1 MFRTSV
7 AGLLLVAAA
16 VAVASP
22 PCPKGHGFW
31 DTNRQECAQCKVCS
45 HNEVVLMPCQPYKD
59 TLCGPM
65 SALNIKWPWRQ
76 PAAANPGRPST
87 STSTTTSTTTTTTT
101 AAPPTRLYIFST
113 RKMRPL
119 SRRVTTVLTTAA
131 STAAPSTSS
140 TTEEA
145 TEPATTTPVPSLP
158 PSPPPPSPPS
168 TTEAASSTT
177 EAASS
182 TTEAPSSTTEAPT
195 TKVSAQPFLQT
206 ETTLEWDW
214 QALALAIIIAA
225 FVVLLV
231 VFAVYAAVHA
241 RRATNRRRRVQ
252 KELDAAQLSLF
263 PVTSGHDAELQ
274 TLSSPSSPKGM
285 FKANQCLYL
294 EKLLE
299 QKQTRR
305 ANIYVETGRQATPA
319 PARRSSR
326 WKEKPTAARTP
337 C

>member
-7 AGLLLVAAA
+7 AGLLLVVAA

-87 STSTTTSTTTTTTT
+87 STSTTTSTTTT
-101 AAPPTRLYIFST
+101 AAPPPTRLYVFST

-119 SRRVTTVLTTAA
+119 SRRVTTADDGRLDGR
-131 STAAPSTSS
+131 PSTSS
-140 TTEEA
+140 ATEEGRRHHTGPLA
-145 TEPATTTPVPSLP
+145 TVA
-158 PSPPPPSPPS
+158 PPPPSPSS

-177 EAASS
+177 EAA
-182 TTEAPSSTTEAPT
+182 SSTTEAPT

-214 QALALAIIIAA
+214 QALALAVIIAA

-231 VFAVYAAVHA
+231 IFAVYAAVHA